1 MSDPRTGHPP
11 DPPCWHKR
19 IRSDGSCV
27 DCGKIA
33 AIKLDRDKTG
43 PSRWISGPHLTVSI
57 PPPVRSVLFIHNLV
71 KLECPDPPP
80 NAWWR
85 FWHWA
90 LLGWRWEKLP

>member
-19 IRSDGSCV
+19 IRSDGTCA

-33 AIKLDRDKTG
+33 AISSIR
-43 PSRWISGPHLTVSI
+43 GPHLLVSI
-57 PPPVRSVLFIHNLV
+57 PPPVRSILYIHDLV
-71 KLECPDPPP
+71 KLECPDRPP
-80 NAWWR
+80 NRWWR

-90 LLGWRWEKLP
+90 LLGWKWEKLP